1 MSHNPAEHTANM
13 SSKDRDTVSAVLRS
27 NAARRTLLQL
37 MEPFARLVNAVAG
50 WGVVFKIRLLLFC
63 CVTAPTLVS
72 MVLLESHPRELH
84 VFLAVVLVVSIIL
97 FAPLANAVSYLLIRK
112 ELRDIE
118 QFCMRLK
125 QGDYAA
131 SFALPHETDD
141 EHELNVLKRNLNWM
155 AHVISRRVSRLHAAL
170 EGAHEDRNRYESLSN
185 IDPLTNLANRRR
197 FETRLTE
204 LAHEAAITR
213 RPLALMFIDCDRFKL
228 VNDTLG
234 HQAGDKLLEDLAAI
248 IRRNVREYIDLPF
261 RYGGDEFGV
270 VCVGMTA
277 EQAAEAAE
285 RIRESFSMTQKTDV
299 TISVGVAG
307 FTPSS
312 RSFDPKSVAELVRT
326 ADKAAYRAKALGGN
340 RVIVAPQS
348 PAL

>member
-1 MSHNPAEHTANM
+1 MSHNPADYTAYM
-13 SSKDRDTVSAVLRS
+13 SSKERGSVRSVLQS
-27 NAARRTLLQL
+27 NILRRTLLQL
-37 MEPFARLVNAVAG
+37 VAPFIGFMNAVAG
-50 WGVVFKIRLLLFC
+50 WGVVFKIRLLLFF
-63 CVTAPTLVS
+63 CVTVPVLVS
-72 MVLLESHPRELH
+72 LVLLESHPRELH
-84 VFLAVVLVVSIIL
+84 VFLAIVLVVSIL

-118 QFCMRLK
+118 KFCMRLK
-125 QGDYAA
+125 QGDYTA
-131 SFALPHETDD
+131 SFTLPHESDD
-141 EHELNVLKRNLNWM
+141 EHELHVLKRNLNWM

-197 FETRLTE
+197 FETRLAE

-213 RPLALMFIDCDRFKL
+213 RPLSLMFIDCDKFKG

-234 HQAGDKLLEDLAAI
+234 HHAGDTLLKDLAAI

-285 RIRESFSMTQKTDV
+285 RIRESFYITQENDV
-299 TISVGVAG
+299 TISVGVAV
-307 FTPSS
+307 FTLSS
-312 RSFDPKSVAELVRT
+312 RSFDPQSVAELVQT
-326 ADKAAYRAKALGGN
+326 ADKAAYRAKSLGGN
-340 RVIVAPQS
+340 RVIVAPEN
-348 PAL
+348 PAP